1 MMIAVCTFHR
11 VDFRYDCGG
20 RSIFCSDLNCNNCSF
35 FSVSQLPNGVNG
47 LGAPMANLTAQSIA
61 TQQGNQLLGVAKG
74 ANAVWGRKPE
84 PAPVLA
90 PTPASPAPAQ
100 HQAAV
105 LNSPPG
111 PYGNNNT
118 SSSASVSSV
127 ASPYSE
133 PQPQVPAAPRE
144 LTEKEKQ
151 AAALFG
157 GLGGSTTATG
167 RAAKPVVRRT
177 PARGSVTAAQEPAA
191 AVAAPADELLAPHV
205 EAVEHVH
212 APQAQAAA
220 PSLLDMDLLDVHHH
234 APTPVAMPPTPPP
247 QFTPAPAPAPAP
259 APVPVAS
266 PAPVPAAMV
275 NSISSAFADLMNP
288 EQSPA
293 SAPVAEP
300 TANVM
305 PLKIITAEFGKRWG
319 STPFDVKQSVTVAN
333 LSTLEQ
339 LRRAVPPSY
348 HHVESIPASL
358 EAIFA
363 ATLTSTGSVILLHVK
378 LQPGRR
384 AVDIVVKSN
393 AKEICA
399 KEGAFLA
406 SALVSFQG

>member
-1 MMIAVCTFHR
+1 
-11 VDFRYDCGG
+11 
-20 RSIFCSDLNCNNCSF
+20 
-35 FSVSQLPNGVNG
+35 
-47 LGAPMANLTAQSIA
+47 MAALTAQSIA
-61 TQQGNQLLGVAKG
+61 TQQGNQLLGAAKG

-90 PTPASPAPAQ
+90 PTPASPMPAQ
-100 HQAAV
+100 PQQAAV
-105 LNSPPG
+105 LNSPAG
-111 PYGNNNT
+111 PYGNT

-133 PQPQVPAAPRE
+133 AHAQPQVPAAPRE
-144 LTEKEKQ
+144 LSEKEKQ

-157 GLGGSTTATG
+157 GLGGSTAATG
-167 RAAKPVVRRT
+167 RAGKPVARRT
-177 PARGSVTAAQEPAA
+177 PARGSVSAAHEP
-191 AVAAPADELLAPHV
+191 VAASVAPVDELLAPHV
-205 EAVEHVH
+205 SSVEHSQTQQ
-212 APQAQAAA
+212 PAAA
-220 PSLLDMDLLDVHHH
+220 PVASLLEMDLLDVQHT
-234 APTPVAMPPTPPP
+234 PTPAAMPPTPPP
-247 QFTPAPAPAPAP
+247 PQFVAHVPAPVQVAAPAPI
-259 APVPVAS
+259 
-266 PAPVPAAMV
+266 PAASV
-275 NSISSAFADLMNP
+275 NNISSAFADLMNP

-293 SAPVAEP
+293 VTPAAEP
-300 TANVM
+300 TANVK
-305 PLKIITAEFGKRWG
+305 PLVIVTAEFGKRWG
-319 STPFDVKQSVTVAN
+319 STPFDVKQSVPVAN

-384 AVDIVVKSN
+384 AVDVVVKSN
-393 AKEICA
+393 AKEICV